1 MSRTE
6 IPEDKK
12 INLMLVV
19 PMLHQG
25 GFERVCVKTARLL
38 APLYNVTIAVFD
50 LSDAAFDLEGL
61 HVEELGIGAAD
72 SRIAKILNVPRRVRA
87 LKKLKRKLGT
97 QISYSF
103 GSTASLTN
111 SLARAG
117 DRLVIGIRSYMDL
130 DNPRRIRLNCR
141 KADLIISCSRE
152 IEQIIR
158 EEYRCEHITTV
169 YNPIRIPGDEEIRRG
184 RSFLAGKMAGGNG
197 GNGGGAGDAGNA
209 AGSEAG
215 DNAGGAVNDAVFRR
229 ECGAEDPMLR
239 KFLCDHPHFAV
250 SMGREDDVKGFW
262 HQLKAMAAV
271 IEEEEKAGEKHTGLI
286 IIGDGA
292 YTGYRKLAADL
303 GIGRDVYFTG
313 LLRKPSALCS
323 LADVYLLTSTFEGF
337 PNALVESMA
346 VGVPAIAVDCPT
358 GPMEILCSEKEI
370 QEIRRGP
377 RGRKE
382 ETISSP
388 IDVQYGTLIPPMD
401 GTISFD
407 AGTISDEERALA
419 EVILRYERSPEYRNA
434 YARKARER
442 AAVFSEEA
450 YVRNLDR
457 LFRGLSEGSDGR

>member
-38 APLYNVTIAVFD
+38 APLYNVTIAAFD

-197 GNGGGAGDAGNA
+197 GNGGGAGDAG
-209 AGSEAG
+209 
-215 DNAGGAVNDAVFRR
+215 
-229 ECGAEDPMLR
+229 
-239 KFLCDHPHFAV
+239 
-250 SMGREDDVKGFW
+250 
-262 HQLKAMAAV
+262 
-271 IEEEEKAGEKHTGLI
+271 KAGV
-286 IIGDGA
+286 
-292 YTGYRKLAADL
+292 R
-303 GIGRDVYFTG
+303 
-313 LLRKPSALCS
+313 
-323 LADVYLLTSTFEGF
+323 
-337 PNALVESMA
+337 
-346 VGVPAIAVDCPT
+346 
-358 GPMEILCSEKEI
+358 
-370 QEIRRGP
+370 RRG
-377 RGRKE
+377 
-382 ETISSP
+382 S
-388 IDVQYGTLIPPMD
+388 
-401 GTISFD
+401 D
-407 AGTISDEERALA
+407 AP
-419 EVILRYERSPEYRNA
+419 EVSL
-434 YARKARER
+434 
-442 AAVFSEEA
+442 
-450 YVRNLDR
+450 
-457 LFRGLSEGSDGR
+457 

>member
-169 YNPIRIPGDEEIRRG
+169 PEMP
-184 RSFLAGKMAGGNG
+184 
-197 GNGGGAGDAGNA
+197 
-209 AGSEAG
+209 
-215 DNAGGAVNDAVFRR
+215 V
-229 ECGAEDPMLR
+229 MLR
-239 KFLCDHPHFAV
+239 AV
-250 SMGREDDVKGFW
+250 KPVIMP
-262 HQLKAMAAV
+262 AV
-271 IEEEEKAGEKHTGLI
+271 
-286 IIGDGA
+286 
-292 YTGYRKLAADL
+292 R
-303 GIGRDVYFTG
+303 
-313 LLRKPSALCS
+313 
-323 LADVYLLTSTFEGF
+323 
-337 PNALVESMA
+337 
-346 VGVPAIAVDCPT
+346 
-358 GPMEILCSEKEI
+358 
-370 QEIRRGP
+370 
-377 RGRKE
+377 
-382 ETISSP
+382 
-388 IDVQYGTLIPPMD
+388 
-401 GTISFD
+401 
-407 AGTISDEERALA
+407 
-419 EVILRYERSPEYRNA
+419 
-434 YARKARER
+434 
-442 AAVFSEEA
+442 
-450 YVRNLDR
+450 
-457 LFRGLSEGSDGR
+457 